1 MLHKCI
7 YGGGDSCSRQGGDG
21 SLQHGVSFV
30 HPYPSI
36 EEAGRPV
43 GSFVKS
49 TQPED
54 ETPQSIADFNIDFDE
69 DNTSAIMS
77 LVLSKSIDVE
87 DLIKSLY
94 DFDMETEEGI
104 VKLLGLLPI
113 MDPDIVV
120 EMVEKIWPGYAV
132 NQEDP
137 ALLRGEIKGYLL
149 DYLDEGEA
157 EVVDEEDA

>member
-1 MLHKCI
+1 MLRKCI
-7 YGGGDSCSRQGGDG
+7 HGGGDSCSRQGGDG
-21 SLQHGVSFV
+21 SLQHGEAFV
-30 HPYPSI
+30 HPYPTI

-49 TQPED
+49 VNTAD

-94 DFDMETEEGI
+94 DFDMETEDGI
-104 VKLLGLLPI
+104 VELLGLLPI

-120 EMVEKIWPGYAV
+120 EMVEKIWPGYTVDQA
-132 NQEDP
+132 DP
-137 ALLRGEIKGYLL
+137 ELLRAEIKGYLL
-149 DYLDEGEA
+149 DYLGEDE
-157 EVVDEEDA
+157 DETV

>member
-1 MLHKCI
+1 MLRKCI

-21 SLQHGVSFV
+21 SLQHGNTFV
-30 HPYPSI
+30 HRYPTI

-49 TQPED
+49 ANPAD
-54 ETPQSIADFNIDFDE
+54 ETPQSIADFTIAFDE

-87 DLIKSLY
+87 ELIKSLY
-94 DFDMETEEGI
+94 DFDLETEEGI
-104 VKLLGLLPI
+104 EKLLELLPI

-120 EMVEKIWPGYAV
+120 EMVEKIWPGYTVDQA
-132 NQEDP
+132 DP
-137 ALLRGEIKGYLL
+137 DLLRAEIKGYLL
-149 DYLDEGEA
+149 DYLGE
-157 EVVDEEDA
+157 DEDASI

>member
-1 MLHKCI
+1 MLRKCI

-21 SLQHGVSFV
+21 SLQHGNTFI
-30 HPYPSI
+30 HPYPTI
-36 EEAGRPV
+36 KEVGDPV
-43 GSFVKS
+43 GPFVKS
-49 TQPED
+49 AHATE
-54 ETPQSIADFNIDFDE
+54 ETHSIANFTIGFDE

-77 LVLSKSIDVE
+77 LVLSKSIDVD

-132 NQEDP
+132 DQADP
-137 ALLRGEIKGYLL
+137 DLLRAEIKGYLL
-149 DYLDEGEA
+149 DYLG
-157 EVVDEEDA
+157 EEDATV

>member
-1 MLHKCI
+1 MLRKCI
-7 YGGGDSCSRQGGDG
+7 YGGGDRCSRQGGDG
-21 SLQHGVSFV
+21 SLQHGNTFS
-30 HPYPSI
+30 HRYPTI

-43 GSFVKS
+43 GPFVKS
-49 TQPED
+49 VHPSD
-54 ETPQSIADFNIDFDE
+54 ETPQSIADFTIGFDE

-94 DFDMETEEGI
+94 DFDMETEDGI

-132 NQEDP
+132 DQADP
-137 ALLRGEIKGYLL
+137 DLLRAEIKGYLL
-149 DYLDEGEA
+149 DYLGE
-157 EVVDEEDA
+157 DEDATV

>member
-1 MLHKCI
+1 MLRKCI
-7 YGGGDSCSRQGGDG
+7 YGGGDGCSRQGGDG
-21 SLQHGVSFV
+21 SRQHGNTFV

-49 TQPED
+49 ANPMD
-54 ETPQSIADFNIDFDE
+54 ETPQYIADFNIDFDE

-87 DLIKSLY
+87 ELIKSLY
-94 DFDMETEEGI
+94 DFDLETEEGI
-104 VKLLGLLPI
+104 EKLLELLPI

-120 EMVEKIWPGYAV
+120 EMVEKIWSGYTVDQA
-132 NQEDP
+132 DP
-137 ALLRGEIKGYLL
+137 DLLRAEIKGYLL
-149 DYLDEGEA
+149 DYLGE
-157 EVVDEEDA
+157 EVNA